1 MPQNLPPAPEPD
13 LGPPAWLKS
22 LVIGLLV
29 ASVELTAELMVLG
42 PAATPWLSLTLL
54 CTTMLL
60 ARTVFSVLEHKR
72 REAWN
77 ARRDGAGQAAESR

>member
-1 MPQNLPPAPEPD
+1 MPQTLPPAPEPD

-29 ASVELTAELMVLG
+29 ASFELTAELMILG

-54 CTTMLL
+54 CAVGLL
-60 ARTVFSVLEHKR
+60 AHTVFSVLDHKR
-72 REAWN
+72 RGAWSE
-77 ARRDGAGQAAESR
+77 RRDGAGQAAESR